1 MAYKLTPEQYKDVAE
16 KRIENKN
23 TAENTNSAVSAYAR
37 ALDASRASDNKNK
50 QSATIRTEE
59 ATGGFFLRSLS
70 TVLAPVAR
78 LSEGV
83 AKFVENSILDASAGL
98 TASFLD
104 IVGADNAA
112 DNVQDF
118 VAKDIIGDAFDWR
131 PIEQIYQNS
140 YSNDWGKFGDILQE
154 GLYSVGQQAVPFA
167 LTFFAGPWVSAAAF
181 ALGSYGGGFEEAS
194 QDGGDV
200 LGSSAYGLVSAALET
215 LIEGT
220 GGSMKWGKA
229 LGKMDDIALRLAK
242 SGKVT
247 SALSKIAVDSVQE
260 GKEEVISGLLN
271 NYIRAMTYRADTS
284 SVNAYFE
291 NIMNA
296 DPATAAELLE
306 QFILGATA
314 GAMMGG
320 VGKAVSK
327 ISPTVGMSES
337 IQELDDLREKGY
349 NLNQRGK
356 DTIWIEEEISKNET
370 SLMEKVNANF
380 DKLAER
386 KANGNSR
393 ANAILG
399 YMEQNF
405 DTDENGR
412 FVASKNVL
420 VKNNDN
426 VSYGVTEREIESVI
440 AQQGN
445 QIHQGV
451 IEGEA
456 AETKSVIQR
465 TVAGYNNTLGRNNPS
480 SRLKL
485 VFADI
490 ADNADG
496 TRSYGYVKDGVV
508 VIDARALTET
518 VEFSVLQGD
527 KTQTYSVNAAMSTL
541 LHEVFHFT
549 EDTKSGQELRRILG
563 QYAADN
569 TVKIEG
575 VVESVKAIDGE
586 SAAQAKRQEL
596 DPADLV
602 SQTEQAYSDKSM
614 AEQVSELSARQLENL
629 LFNERVIRRLT
640 EDNSTL
646 AKRILNNAKRLWD
659 AVKGAKIAATKELET
674 LINKTVKLYNK
685 AIAEVGSG
693 KYLTSDS
700 QTEYS
705 KRTFSFQY
713 KNFPGEKET
722 GSEAHRLAVWWA
734 NQPDVKAGDRTLI
747 SMNNRWYLVERF
759 DDADNHYQ
767 VEDRIPKK
775 EYDKINEEIKANG
788 RSGKILSI
796 QRALTNY
803 NKFDKLNNP
812 LERGESSIDSI
823 KTQFNRENTEVGRL
837 DSFEVAGRERIDGD
851 GSGNRKGG
859 GSNRQGDD
867 VKHSRRLVSNKGMSR
882 SIDDTIQMLSVL
894 EGVEE
899 THQVKVSKEKL
910 IENYVAEINHQSI
923 NGKLKEDSPVV
934 KKLVDSII
942 DTAVMEEYQDDAY
955 LAEHVQTVDVLRKYF
970 HSMNLAPIKSDIQA
984 KYGKTNGIFMLWGKE
999 AQGRSWDTVVQ
1010 EIVEE
1015 MPQLAVEGDSS
1026 GMATLYNIFDAYKQS
1041 SEAVKSKKVEAKS
1054 ALKNTDEVKRMMAKQ
1069 FVASLQENSTEL
1081 VTKASAENMKK
1092 QAVKMTAENLKSKI
1106 AEIVNKSRASL
1117 YSEYRM
1123 EEVATHIKKDLS
1135 ASELKELRNTE
1146 AYKDLAKQIYDKYA
1160 NGGKA
1165 VSLKSIQETE
1175 TTRLLSLKKEINS
1188 IRNITRMNTDN
1199 RERLN
1204 AMKALEPKKL
1214 LGQLATYKDSTFTDA
1229 YNALQKS
1236 LKGLYKKTSD
1246 GKDYLKSYNEMLEKG
1261 VLLDTVNAFDKYLAE
1276 ENPALDF
1283 SVATGDFAVSKEW
1296 VKTYIGY
1303 LDSIKGMKYT
1313 DMTTQEKSVFSDL
1326 LNRFL
1331 GTVTN
1336 NTTAERQFEIR
1347 GETYS
1352 ARSYIDKAKA
1362 VKEAMLKLNSD
1373 GTPQM
1378 PRKGAKKFLT
1388 KTFFKTWARPKT
1400 IITYMEEFQ
1409 YGKDRAMGG
1418 LLGAYTALEDGAI
1431 KAENTKNFYQKKLY
1445 EFVDGKGDYK
1455 GRKSIRN
1462 RLSKGTIT
1470 VNHSK
1475 GTIKLTVSEAV
1486 SLYKTLTQKDNELNY
1501 DANDSLAGGIDFV
1514 GEDGSKYRF
1523 GRGLKFTEEN
1533 ISELYNSFKKEDL
1546 EYIEFLEKM
1555 IEELGVNEKAP
1566 TDIYK
1571 FGNARLKENYWPSHV
1586 AGYEKDGKLGD
1597 KNGWYNPADPVENL
1611 SIVQRRERNKKTLI
1625 VKDSFDEMV
1634 GYINSVSMYSGIAI
1648 PLENFNIIYNLRS
1661 ADGLSYGALLN
1672 QTGMFDYD
1680 SYLKKLLLDIQGAKS
1695 TDGLMRGVLKKLR
1708 SNYARSVLSFN
1719 PKTPIV
1725 QLSAFP
1731 MLLSGAKDASALYGI
1746 ARAGKEI
1753 SKKQRER
1760 MYEYCPAVRA
1770 RFEGGQ
1776 AYRAEGNLDNNLG
1789 GVIGKISD
1797 AGMKGIEAVDFI
1809 TVSAAWETFCKE
1821 VGAVGDDSN
1830 NPELLKKAGWLL
1842 ANFLDSIDRFDTTAR
1857 NEISRSENPLVNQL
1871 AMFHSSQIGMFDSLC
1886 RTGGFAVQ
1894 RKYEKQNL
1902 PKMISMKKAEIG
1914 SLEAELDSKLKANE
1928 RAKSVGNKPMMDRTS
1943 DEVKAIKDKI
1953 RRARLGLQYLIE
1965 RNNTID
1971 KDVKAA
1977 NHWAKKTVCAALV
1990 AMAAEAALGAIIV
2003 DLLNGEEEEDENKL
2017 LTFFSDV
2024 FGNMLSL
2031 LPGVGMLYNSLEF
2044 EIGDFEKK
2052 GYDAELWLYSMV
2064 NDAMGAFNS
2073 MSSSMNG
2080 DKAFDASMRDT
2091 IFAVGKMFGVPTK
2104 NFHKILDITTRA
2116 ISPSANY
2123 KFNSIFGAGQY
2134 SSDLAKAVE
2143 AGDTELAETIT
2154 RLMMKDTFGDSD
2166 TRVISTIR
2174 KLYEQGY
2181 TGVLPR
2187 TVSNSVTID
2196 GTRYEMTRK
2205 QQQQFKAIY
2214 SQADETIEN
2223 LVGKQSFVKLSPQIQ
2238 ADSIKWIYDY
2248 YYNRAKEDLSGADLG
2263 DGRKAMFATYLDVGT
2278 LAVAYGYCRSLE
2290 ADTDKKGKVINGT
2303 RKAKVVSYI
2312 QSLRIS
2318 AAEKYM
2324 LLGYLGYSPVNAN
2337 AKTLITNYARQQGAS
2352 KSEIAELLEACSIA
2366 A

>member
-50 QSATIRTEE
+50 QLTSQGTVQTVGNFAV
-59 ATGGFFLRSLS
+59 RSWS
-70 TVLAPVAR
+70 TMLAPILR
-78 LSEGV
+78 FSEGV
-83 AKFVENSILDASAGL
+83 AKYVENSIIDTAAGL
-98 TASFLD
+98 TASVLEMFDLNS
-104 IVGADNAA
+104 AERY
-112 DNVQDF
+112 QDF
-118 VAKDIIGDAFDWR
+118 VAQDFVGDAFDWR
-131 PIEQIYQNS
+131 PIQQIYQNS
-140 YSNDWGKFGDILQE
+140 YSNEWGKFGEILQE
-154 GLYSVGQQAVPFA
+154 GIYSVGQQAIPFA
-167 LTFFAGPWVSAAAF
+167 LDWVGGTKLSAIAF
-181 ALGSYGGGFEEAS
+181 GLGTYGSGFESAS
-194 QDGGDV
+194 QDGGDI
-200 LGSSAYGLVSAALET
+200 LGASSYGLVTSISEMI
-215 LIEGT
+215 IEST
-220 GGSMKWGKA
+220 GGLLAWGANSIGKLDTILMRLMKDASFTSK
-229 LGKMDDIALRLAK
+229 LSRLVGDA
-242 SGKVT
+242 
-247 SALSKIAVDSVQE
+247 IQE
-260 GKEEVISGLLN
+260 GQEEVISGMLD
-271 NYIRAMTYRADTS
+271 NYLRAMTYKADRS
-284 SVNAYFE
+284 SVESYFR
-291 NIMNA
+291 NIINA
-296 DPATAAELLE
+296 DFATAEELME
-306 QFILGATA
+306 QFVLGAVA
-314 GAMMGG
+314 GSMMGG
-320 VGKAVSK
+320 VGMVASKVSPSVG
-327 ISPTVGMSES
+327 ISEA
-337 IQELDDLREKGY
+337 IQELEAFKEKSY
-349 NLNQRGK
+349 ELNKNGK
-356 DTIWIEEEISKNET
+356 DATLFEQEAVKQEA
-370 SLMEKVNANF
+370 SLMEQVNENF
-380 DKLAER
+380 DKLTER
-386 KANGNSR
+386 RASGNSR
-393 ANAILG
+393 ADAILG

-440 AQQGN
+440 TRQGN

-456 AETKSVIQR
+456 AETKGVIQR
-465 TVAGYNNTLGRNNPS
+465 TVAGYNNTLGRNNSS

-549 EDTKSGQELRRILG
+549 EDTKSGQELRKILG

-602 SQTEQAYSDKSM
+602 AQTEQAYSDKSM

-693 KYLTSDS
+693 KYLTTVGDAQYSRGKTPYS
-700 QTEYS
+700 QY
-705 KRTFSFQY
+705 RTLAMQWSNSNNTKVGAKKVLFDARRDTFVLIEATKVDEGYVELKSGSY
-713 KNFPGEKET
+713 KELEGIYNAGVAEKE
-722 GSEAHRLAVWWA
+722 
-734 NQPDVKAGDRTLI
+734 D
-747 SMNNRWYLVERF
+747 YLLHENTEGYENVERG
-759 DDADNHYQ
+759 DSWDLLVSDERSGNGRAGGIYQSESDGDARRN
-767 VEDRIPKK
+767 
-775 EYDKINEEIKANG
+775 NG
-788 RSGKILSI
+788 RSGANS
-796 QRALTNY
+796 
-803 NKFDKLNNP
+803 
-812 LERGESSIDSI
+812 
-823 KTQFNRENTEVGRL
+823 
-837 DSFEVAGRERIDGD
+837 
-851 GSGNRKGG
+851 
-859 GSNRQGDD
+859 
-867 VKHSRRLVSNKGMSR
+867 VKESRRLVSNKGMSR
-882 SIDDTIQMLSVL
+882 SIDDTIQMFSVL

-899 THQVKVSKEKL
+899 THQVKVGKEKL

-955 LAEHVQTVDVLRKYF
+955 LVEHVQTVDVLRKYF

-1054 ALKNTDEVKRMMAKQ
+1054 VLKNTDEVKRMMAKQ

-1092 QAVKMTAENLKSKI
+1092 QAAKMTAENLKSKI

-1236 LKGLYKKTSD
+1236 VKGLYKKTSD

-1313 DMTTQEKSVFSDL
+1313 DMTTQEKSMFSDL

-1362 VKEAMLKLNSD
+1362 VKEATLKLNSD
-1373 GTPQM
+1373 GAPQM

-1409 YGKDRAMGG
+1409 YGKDREMGG

-1555 IEELGVNEKAP
+1555 IEELGANEKAP

-1611 SIVQRRERNKKTLI
+1611 SIVQRRERDKKTLI
-1625 VKDSFDEMV
+1625 VRDSFDEMV

-1680 SYLKKLLLDIQGAKS
+1680 NYLKKLLLDIQGAKS

-1708 SNYARSVLSFN
+1708 SNYARAALSFN

-1731 MLLSGAKDASALYGI
+1731 MLLSGAKDTSALYGI
-1746 ARAGKEI
+1746 THAGKSI
-1753 SKKQRER
+1753 SNKQRER

-1776 AYRAEGNLDNNLG
+1776 AYRAEGNLDNNMG

-1809 TVSAAWETFCKE
+1809 TVSAAWETFCKD
-1821 VGAVGDDSN
+1821 VGAVGDNAN
-1830 NPELLKKAGWLL
+1830 NPELLKKAGWRL
-1842 ANFLDSIDRFDTTAR
+1842 ADFLDSIDRFDTTAR

-1886 RTGGFAVQ
+1886 RTGGLAVQ
-1894 RKYEKQNL
+1894 RKYEKKNL
-1902 PKMISMKKAEIG
+1902 PKMIKAKEQEI
-1914 SLEAELDSKLKANE
+1914 SALETEIDSKIKANE
-1928 RAKSVGNKPMMDRTS
+1928 RAISVGNKPMMDRTS
-1943 DEVKAIKDKI
+1943 AEVKALKDKL

-1971 KDVKAA
+1971 KDAKAA
-1977 NHWAKKTVCAALV
+1977 THWAKKTACAVFA
-1990 AMAAEAALGAIIV
+1990 AMAAEAAIGAMIV
-2003 DLLNGEEEEDENKL
+2003 KLLNGDDEEEDENKL
-2017 LTFFSDV
+2017 MTFFSDL

-2031 LPGVGMLYNSLEF
+2031 LPGVGMLYNTLEF

-2073 MSSSMNG
+2073 AGSAVNG
-2080 DKAFDASMRDT
+2080 DKAFDTSMRDT

-2166 TRVISTIR
+2166 TRVVSTIR

>member
-37 ALDASRASDNKNK
+37 ALDASRAADNKNK
-50 QSATIRTEE
+50 VSAARNVEVTGDVVLRTY
-59 ATGGFFLRSLS
+59 ATY
-70 TVLAPVAR
+70 LAPILR
-78 LSEGV
+78 FSEGV
-83 AKFVENSILDASAGL
+83 AKYVENSIIDTAAGL
-98 TASFLD
+98 TASVL
-104 IVGADNAA
+104 GAFDLTAA
-112 DNVQDF
+112 DKVQDF
-118 VAKDIIGDAFDWR
+118 AATDYVGEAFNWY
-131 PIEQIYQNS
+131 PIQQIYANS
-140 YSNDWGKFGDILQE
+140 YSNEWGKFGELLQE
-154 GLYSVGQQAVPFA
+154 GIYSVGQQAIPFA
-167 LTFFAGPWVSAAAF
+167 LDWWGGPKLSKLMF
-181 ALGSYGGGFEEAS
+181 ALGTYGGGFESAS
-194 QDGGDV
+194 QDGGDA
-200 LGSSAYGLVSAALET
+200 LGSSAYGLASAVVET
-215 LIEGT
+215 IIEAAGGT
-220 GGSMKWGKA
+220 LKWGA
-229 LGKMDDIALRLAK
+229 EAVGKLDEIMIRI
-242 SGKVT
+242 
-247 SALSKIAVDSVQE
+247 LSKTKGTTKFAKIAADAVQE
-260 GKEEVISGLLN
+260 GGEEVVSGLLD
-271 NYIRAMTYRADTS
+271 NYIRAMTYKSDRSSVEAYFSNIINADT
-284 SVNAYFE
+284 
-291 NIMNA
+291 
-296 DPATAAELLE
+296 ATAEELLE
-306 QFILGATA
+306 QFLLGAVA
-314 GAMMGG
+314 GTMMGG
-320 VGKAVSK
+320 VGAVASK
-327 ISPTVGMSES
+327 VSPTVGISES
-337 IQELDDLREKGY
+337 IQELEAFKEKGY
-349 NLNQRGK
+349 ELSQRGK
-356 DTIWIEEEISKNET
+356 DATLFEQEAIAQEA
-370 SLMEKVNANF
+370 SLMDRVNENF
-380 DKLAER
+380 DKLTER
-386 KANGNSR
+386 RASGNSR
-393 ANAILG
+393 ADAILG

-440 AQQGN
+440 TRQGN

-456 AETKSVIQR
+456 AETKSLIQK
-465 TVAGYNNTLGRNNPS
+465 TIDNYNKVLSRKNS
-480 SRLKL
+480 HSRLKL
-485 VFADI
+485 VIADI
-490 ADNADG
+490 SDNADG
-496 TRSYGYVKDGVV
+496 TRSYGYVKDNVV
-508 VIDARALTET
+508 VIDARGLTENVDFT
-518 VEFSVLQGD
+518 VLQGD

-563 QYAADN
+563 QYAAEN

-586 SAAQAKRQEL
+586 SAAQDKRQEL

-602 SQTEQAYSDKSM
+602 AQTEQAYSDKSM

-659 AVKGAKIAATKELET
+659 AVRGAKIAATRELET

-705 KRTFSFQY
+705 KRKTAKYISY
-713 KNFPGEKET
+713 SKIGEDNISYIREKLSKLYE
-722 GSEAHRLAVWWA
+722 GVEHAVA
-734 NQPDVKAGDRTLI
+734 DGIAVEKDDVVYIVDSGKDNPDL
-747 SMNNRWYLVERF
+747 RF
-759 DDADNHYQ
+759 GVRKRITIQDDA
-767 VEDRIPKK
+767 
-775 EYDKINEEIKANG
+775 
-788 RSGKILSI
+788 L
-796 QRALTNY
+796 RAE
-803 NKFDKLNNP
+803 FVRRVNNDAVSKGYISDG
-812 LERGESSIDSI
+812 LSSIVESGL
-823 KTQFNRENTEVGRL
+823 GRH
-837 DSFEVAGRERIDGD
+837 RDGD
-851 GSGNRKGG
+851 LRRELGKELSKDTRESEYLQRGVSEN
-859 GSNRQGDD
+859 
-867 VKHSRRLVSNKGMSR
+867 VKESRRLVSNKGMSR

-910 IENYVAEINHQSI
+910 IENYVAEINHQSV

-942 DTAVMEEYQDDAY
+942 DTAIMEEYQDDAY
-955 LAEHVQTVDVLRKYF
+955 LAEHVQTVDTLRKYF

-1026 GMATLYNIFDAYKQS
+1026 GMATLYNIFDTYKQS

-1054 ALKNTDEVKRMMAKQ
+1054 VLKNTDEVKRMMAKQ

-1092 QAVKMTAENLKSKI
+1092 QAGKMTAENLKSKI

-1146 AYKDLAKQIYDKYA
+1146 AYKSLAKQIYDKYA
-1160 NGGKA
+1160 KGGKA

-1175 TTRLLSLKKEINS
+1175 TTRLLALKKEINS

-1236 LKGLYKKTSD
+1236 VKGLYKKTSD

-1313 DMTTQEKSVFSDL
+1313 DMTTQEKSMFSDL

-1362 VKEAMLKLNSD
+1362 VKEATLKRNSD

-1555 IEELGVNEKAP
+1555 IEELGVNVKAP
-1566 TDIYK
+1566 IDIYK

-1611 SIVQRRERNKKTLI
+1611 SIVQRRERDKKTLI
-1625 VKDSFDEMV
+1625 VRDSFDEMV

-1708 SNYARSVLSFN
+1708 SNYARAVLSFN

-1731 MLLSGAKDASALYGI
+1731 MLLSGAKDTSALYGI
-1746 ARAGKEI
+1746 THAGKSI
-1753 SKKQRER
+1753 SNKQRER

-1776 AYRAEGNLDNNLG
+1776 AYRAEGNLDNNMG

-1809 TVSAAWETFCKE
+1809 TVSAAWETCCKE
-1821 VGAVGDDSN
+1821 VGAVGDNAN
-1830 NPELLKKAGWLL
+1830 NPELLKEAGWLL
-1842 ANFLDSIDRFDTTAR
+1842 ADFLDSLDRFDTPAR
-1857 NEISRSENPLVNQL
+1857 NEISRSENPAVNQF
-1871 AMFHSSQIGMFDSLC
+1871 AMFHSADIGMFDALC
-1886 RTGGFAVQ
+1886 RTGGLAVQ
-1894 RKYEKQNL
+1894 RNYEKQNL
-1902 PKMISMKKAEIG
+1902 PKMIKAKEQEI
-1914 SLEAELDSKLKANE
+1914 SALETEIDSKIKANE
-1928 RAKSVGNKPMMDRTS
+1928 RAISVGNKPMMDRTS
-1943 DEVKAIKDKI
+1943 AEVKALKDKL

-1971 KDVKAA
+1971 KDVKAS
-1977 NHWAKKTVCAALV
+1977 NHWARKTVAAVLTV
-1990 AMAAEAALGAIIV
+1990 KAAEAALGAIIV
-2003 DLLNGEEEEDENKL
+2003 GLLNGDDEEEDENKL
-2017 LTFFSDV
+2017 MTFFSDL

-2031 LPGVGMLYNSLEF
+2031 LPGVGMLYNTLEF

-2064 NDAMGAFNS
+2064 NDAIGAFNS
-2073 MSSSMNG
+2073 AGSAVNG
-2080 DKAFDASMRDT
+2080 DKAFDTSMRDA

-2166 TRVISTIR
+2166 TRVVSTIR

-2187 TVSNSVTID
+2187 TVSSSVTID